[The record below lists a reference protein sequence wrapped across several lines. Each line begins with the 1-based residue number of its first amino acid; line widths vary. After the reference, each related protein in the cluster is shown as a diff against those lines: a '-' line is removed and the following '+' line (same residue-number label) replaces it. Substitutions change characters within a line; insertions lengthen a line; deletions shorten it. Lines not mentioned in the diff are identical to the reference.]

1 LKTQDR
7 KSEIIQP
14 GDSQGEKGFSMVELL
29 VSIAL
34 FGAGVLAYGG
44 MTGTIIGL
52 DKRSKMESIAVT
64 LAQDKIEYFKNVARS
79 NELPSDGSLSNPVL
93 SGGVWDSSGDEVVD
107 ELGATGGS
115 DARYTRTWTIEPV
128 AGSNHLFDVGVDV
141 AWVDKS
147 SRSETL
153 HTLINQNVGV
163 ALVAVAEQPEPV
175 EDDSAKDKDKDKD
188 KDSDSA
194 KDKDKDKDSDSAKD
208 KDKDKDSDSAKD
220 KDKDSD

>member
-1 LKTQDR
+1 MKTQDR
-7 KSEIIQP
+7 KSEIIRP
-14 GDSQGEKGFSMVELL
+14 GDSEGEKGFSMVELL
-29 VSIAL
+29 ISIAL

-79 NELPSDGSLSNPVL
+79 SELPSDGSLTNPAL

-128 AGSNHLFDVGVDV
+128 ANANHLYDVGVSV

-147 SRSETL
+147 SRTETL
-153 HTLINQNVGV
+153 HTLINQDVGV
-163 ALVAVAEQPEPV
+163 AVVSVAEQA
-175 EDDSAKDKDKDKD
+175 EDDSA
-188 KDSDSA
+188 
-194 KDKDKDKDSDSAKD
+194 

-220 KDKDSD
+220 KDKDSDSAKDKDKDSDSGDKDKDSDASAKDKDKDSD